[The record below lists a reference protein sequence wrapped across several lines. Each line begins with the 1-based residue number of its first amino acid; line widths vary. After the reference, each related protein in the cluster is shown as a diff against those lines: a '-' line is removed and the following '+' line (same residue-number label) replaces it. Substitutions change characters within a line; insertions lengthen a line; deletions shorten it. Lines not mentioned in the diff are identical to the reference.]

1 MSSKLSL
8 FVMLVLAT
16 LLVFAQQNITLAQK
30 QIQGKTEIPI
40 LTVNINSASAQEIA
54 DLLTG
59 IGLNKAKSI
68 VAYRQENGA
77 FSKLEDLLNVKGIGP
92 ATLRKNKD
100 RLRL

>member
-1 MSSKLSL
+1 MSSKFSL
-8 FVMLVLAT
+8 FAMLALAT

-30 QIQGKTEIPI
+30 QLQTDTQIPI
-40 LTVNINSASAQEIA
+40 LTVNINSASAEEIA

-77 FSKLEDLLNVKGIGP
+77 FAKVDDLLNVKGIGP
-92 ATLRKNKD
+92 ATLKKNRA